1 LNLNIIYG
9 VKIFGR
15 NSSNNSGRN
24 NLPVSGLWV
33 LGTRCWMLDAGYWML
48 DARIFMAPAQGTLL
62 QPSTRFFLRYALCAM
77 RFAFKSTF
85 RNPNSEF

>member
-1 LNLNIIYG
+1 
-9 VKIFGR
+9 
-15 NSSNNSGRN
+15 
-24 NLPVSGLWV
+24 
-33 LGTRCWMLDAGYWML
+33 MLDAGYWML